1 MRSIKANQSDLPEH
15 QISAF
20 EMQRKPAAFQ
30 RDALRQPVTIT
41 SNGSPTIVAMS
52 VEEYRRLKAEAK
64 VGQEKTR
71 KAIDRKAAIGVLKA
85 LRAGLEARGIAHLGL
100 FGSVARNMARP
111 TSDVDVV
118 VSLGRKL
125 NLIELGAVQSL
136 LEEAFRGVA
145 VDVVVE
151 PITNA
156 ALRRAIQAERVDVF

>member
-1 MRSIKANQSDLPEH
+1 MRSKTNINDLPEH
-15 QISAF
+15 RVSAF

-30 RDALRQPVTIT
+30 REALKQPVTIT

-52 VEEYRRLKAEAK
+52 VDEYRRLKARTK
-64 VGQEKTR
+64 IVREKAR
-71 KAIDRKAAIGVLKA
+71 KALDRKAAVNILKS
-85 LRAGLEARGIAHLGL
+85 LRAELQARGIASLGL
-100 FGSVARNMARP
+100 FGSVARNMARLA
-111 TSDVDVV
+111 SDVDVV

-151 PITNA
+151 PIANV
-156 ALRRAIQAERVDVF
+156 ALRRAVQAERVDVF

>member
-1 MRSIKANQSDLPEH
+1 MRSKANPNDLPERRV
-15 QISAF
+15 SAF

-30 RDALRQPVTIT
+30 REALKQPVTVT

-52 VEEYRRLKAEAK
+52 VEEYRRLKAGTK
-64 VGQEKTR
+64 VGQEKARSGLDRRT
-71 KAIDRKAAIGVLKA
+71 AISVLKSM
-85 LRAGLEARGIAHLGL
+85 RAELQGRGIARLGL
-100 FGSVARNMARP
+100 FGSVARNVARP
-111 TSDVDVV
+111 TSDIDVV

-151 PITNA
+151 PIANV
-156 ALRRAIQAERVDVF
+156 ALRRAVQAERVDVF